1 MYGVNNINNNTVE
14 MKKYLLYNPVIISL
28 TISNEESLIT
38 QMRRRKKMAS
48 FQNKM
53 RYNNTLFSN
62 TVNSIT
68 DNTREI
74 NQEERGGLAN
84 IRIRITIICGHL

>member
-1 MYGVNNINNNTVE
+1 
-14 MKKYLLYNPVIISL
+14 
-28 TISNEESLIT
+28 
-38 QMRRRKKMAS
+38 MAS